1 MTIHVRHRDGQT
13 MRCAGWKLDECGS
26 SDDCHDTPEVIE
38 LHPSS
43 KDSPIEE
50 HASRTTQAVTDAQ
63 SPVMKLLRSR
73 NPRKF
78 SGWLSLASAL
88 PLCLSVGLL
97 ETNAFAQAAPIQETA
112 PEDVPR
118 PPPPRADQHAEI
130 TKTVNFRQAVNEAIT
145 HNTDARRAIEEIKR
159 THALMEEAR
168 SASLPIL
175 NAQGTYTRLDS
186 DRVSNGVVTV
196 AKGALYL
203 DLGLSVPLVNAR
215 GWTQWQQ
222 AGDQIDVS
230 KLSSLDV
237 RRVVAVAAARA
248 YLTVVAQK
256 NILITSKV
264 ARDNSKA
271 HYEFTHAQRVGG
283 VGNRLDEM
291 RAAQEYA
298 TDEGNLQNAEVSL
311 LRAREALGVLIVG
324 EGAIDATDG
333 PDSADDDQRLP
344 AEKEAVQ
351 GAENDRTDVRA
362 RRRAVEAAERRVHQ
376 AWADYMPTLN
386 LAASP
391 FYEDPAS
398 PTIPQTGWEAQL
410 ILSVPLY
417 DGGLRYGQ
425 EHEREA
431 LAEEAKIDL
440 EATQRQARSDARTA
454 SEELV
459 RADAALDQA
468 RQAATFGKK
477 TLELASIAYKAGAT
491 SNLEV
496 IDAERA
502 ARDTQAAADIAE
514 DAARQAR
521 LDLLAASG
529 RFP

>member
-1 MTIHVRHRDGQT
+1 MG
-13 MRCAGWKLDECGS
+13 L
-26 SDDCHDTPEVIE
+26 
-38 LHPSS
+38 
-43 KDSPIEE
+43 
-50 HASRTTQAVTDAQ
+50 VT
-63 SPVMKLLRSR
+63 
-73 NPRKF
+73 
-78 SGWLSLASAL
+78 
-88 PLCLSVGLL
+88 
-97 ETNAFAQAAPIQETA
+97 TNAFAQATPVAPLSDESVPEAA
-112 PEDVPR
+112 PH
-118 PPPPRADQHAEI
+118 PPPPRFDTHTEI
-130 TKTVNFRQAVNEAIT
+130 VKTVNFRQAVKEAIE
-145 HNTDARRAIEEIKR
+145 HNTDARRAFEDVKR
-159 THALMEEAR
+159 VHALMEEAR
-168 SASLPIL
+168 SASLPML
-175 NAQGTYTRLDS
+175 NAQGTYTRLDN
-186 DRVSNGVVTV
+186 DRVSNGVVSA
-196 AKGALYL
+196 AKGALLL

-222 AGDQIDVS
+222 ASDQIDVA
-230 KLSSLDV
+230 KLSALDV
-237 RRVVAVAAARA
+237 RRLVAVSAARA

-256 NILITSKV
+256 NILITSTV

-298 TDEGNLQNAEVSL
+298 TDEGNLQNAQVSL
-311 LRAREALGVLIVG
+311 TRAREALGVLITG
-324 EGAIDATDG
+324 EGAIDAEDG
-333 PDSADDDQRLP
+333 PDNSEDANQQLP
-344 AEKEAVQ
+344 SEKDAVK
-351 GAENDRTDVRA
+351 GAENDRSDVRA
-362 RRRAVEAAERRVHQ
+362 KRRAVEAAERRVNE
-376 AWADYMPTLN
+376 AWADYFPTLN
-386 LAASP
+386 LLATP
-391 FYEDPAS
+391 FYSDPAS
-398 PTIPQTGWEAQL
+398 PTYPQTGWEAQL
-410 ILSVPLY
+410 ILTVPLY

-425 EHEREA
+425 EHERSA
-431 LAEEAKIDL
+431 LAEEARIDL